1 MSVDNLP
8 CALPRDAS
16 VDFSTALIPYVRDFF
31 RADLSQG
38 VDSLPK
44 ALQRAV
50 VVAGGKLGPAHTGL
64 ARFLPAAG

>member
-8 CALPRDAS
+8 ARSPRRE
-16 VDFSTALIPYVRDFF
+16 VDFSTALIPFVRDFF
-31 RADLSQG
+31 RADLSHG
-38 VDSLPK
+38 VESLPK

-64 ARFLPAAG
+64 ARFLPTAG